1 MSKNPTVTKDE
12 KRWELVL
19 KGEIAAES
27 IVEHRSHVLAEL
39 KKDAHLPGFRPG
51 KAPED
56 QVVKAVGEA
65 EVMRRTIEH
74 AIHHELPEL
83 LAKEDARIVA
93 SPQVTVEKAPTTFP
107 ATEPIVFTA
116 RAPMAPEIKLPDYK
130 KIAAKHNKEKKE
142 VEVTD
147 DEHKET
153 LNHLKRERARIT
165 KVELGL
171 SPQEALDQARAME
184 EKDLPDLDDEFVKS
198 LGYESS
204 EKFTEAVKNNI
215 KNEKELR
222 EVEKRRAAMLDEL
235 VKEAKIN
242 YPAILLDYELD
253 DMEAR
258 MKDDIQRMGLTME
271 KYLAETKKTL
281 PEIRESWK
289 DTADNRAKMRLV
301 LSQIAQEEKIDLD
314 PERYQ
319 RELAHAKEHYP
330 NADESN
336 LTAHISHALRNEAVI
351 TWLEAQK

>member
-1 MSKNPTVTKDE
+1 MSKKPTITKDE

-19 KGEIAAES
+19 TGEIAAEN
-27 IVEHRSHVLAEL
+27 IAEHRSHVLAEL

-51 KAPED
+51 KAPEE
-56 QVVKAVGEA
+56 QVLKTVGED
-65 EVMRRTIEH
+65 VVLHRTIEH
-74 AIHHELPEL
+74 AVHHELPEM
-83 LAKEDARIVA
+83 LAAADARIVA
-93 SPQVTVEKAPTTFP
+93 SPQVTVEKAPSSFP

-130 KIAAKHNKEKKE
+130 KIAAKHNKEKAE

-147 DEHKET
+147 KEHQET

-171 SPQEALDQARAME
+171 SPQEAMDQARAME

-198 LGYESS
+198 LGYESA
-204 EKFTEAVKNNI
+204 EKFTDAVKTNI

-235 VKEAKIN
+235 VKEAKIS
-242 YPAILLDYELD
+242 YPAMLLEFELD

-258 MKDDIQRMGLTME
+258 MQDDIQRMGLTME
-271 KYLAETKKTL
+271 KYLAETKKTKE
-281 PEIRESWK
+281 EIRESWK
-289 DTADNRAKMRLV
+289 EAADNRAKMRLV
-301 LSQIAQEEKIDLD
+301 LSQIAQEEKIDAD
-314 PERYQ
+314 QERYQ
-319 RELAHAKEHYP
+319 KELSHAKEHYP

-336 LTAHISHALRNEAVI
+336 LSAHISHALRNEAVI
-351 TWLEAQK
+351 TWLEQQK

>member
-1 MSKNPTVTKDE
+1 MSKNPAISRDE
-12 KRWELVL
+12 KRWELIVQA
-19 KGEIAAES
+19 EVAPEAIA
-27 IVEHRSHVLAEL
+27 EHRSHVLAEL

-56 QVVKAVGEA
+56 QVMKAVGEA
-65 EVMRRTIEH
+65 EVLRRTIEH
-74 AIHHELPEL
+74 AIQHELPEI
-83 LAKEDARIVA
+83 LAKEEVNIVA
-93 SPQVTVEKAPTTFP
+93 APQVTVEKAPSSFP

-116 RAPMAPEIKLPDYK
+116 RAPMAPKVELPDYA
-130 KIAAKHNKEKKE
+130 KIAAKHNKDKKE
-142 VEVTD
+142 VDVTD

-198 LGYESS
+198 LGYENS
-204 EKFTEAVKNNI
+204 EKFTEAVRNNI

-235 VKEAKIN
+235 VKEAKIS

-253 DMEAR
+253 DMEGR

-271 KYLAETKKTL
+271 KYLTETKKTL
-281 PEIRESWK
+281 PEIRESWHEA
-289 DTADNRAKMRLV
+289 ADNRAKMRLA
-301 LSQIAQEEKIDLD
+301 LSQIAQAEKIDVD
-314 PERYQ
+314 PERFQ
-319 RELAHAKEHYP
+319 KELAHAKQHYP

-336 LTAHISHALRNEAVI
+336 LSAHIMHALRNEAVI
-351 TWLEAQK
+351 TWLEQQ

>member
-1 MSKNPTVTKDE
+1 MSKKPAINRDE
-12 KRWELVL
+12 KRWELVVEA
-19 KGEIAAES
+19 EIAPEA
-27 IVEHRSHVLAEL
+27 ITEHRSHVLAEL

-51 KAPED
+51 KAPEE
-56 QVVKAVGEA
+56 QVVKAIGEA

-74 AIHHELPEL
+74 AIQHELPEI
-83 LAKEDARIVA
+83 LAKEEANIVA
-93 SPQVTVEKAPTTFP
+93 APQVTVEKAPSSFP
-107 ATEPIVFTA
+107 ATESIVFTA
-116 RAPMAPEIKLPDYK
+116 RAPMAPKVELPDYK
-130 KIAAKHNKEKKE
+130 KIAAKHNKDKKE

-147 DEHKET
+147 KEHEET
-153 LNHLKRERARIT
+153 LTHLKRERARIT

-184 EKDLPDLDDEFVKS
+184 EKDLPELDDDFVKS

-222 EVEKRRAAMLDEL
+222 EVEKRRAGMLDEL

-271 KYLAETKKTL
+271 KYLTETKKTL
-281 PEIRESWK
+281 AEIRESWHEA
-289 DTADNRAKMRLV
+289 ADNRAKMRLV
-301 LSQIAQEEKIDLD
+301 LSQIAQAEKIDVE
-314 PERYQ
+314 PERFQ
-319 RELAHAKEHYP
+319 KELSHAKQHYP

-336 LTAHISHALRNEAVI
+336 LSAHIMHALRNEAVI
-351 TWLEAQK
+351 TWLEQQ

>member
-1 MSKNPTVTKDE
+1 MSKKPAITRDDV
-12 KRWELVL
+12 RWELIL
-19 KGEIAAES
+19 KGEIAAEN
-27 IVEHRSHVLAEL
+27 IAEHRSHVLAEL
-39 KKDAHLPGFRPG
+39 KKEAHLPGFRPG

-93 SPQVTVEKAPTTFP
+93 SPQVSVEKAPSSFP
-107 ATEPIVFTA
+107 ATEPIEFTA
-116 RAPMAPEIKLPDYK
+116 RAPLAPEIKLPDYK
-130 KIAAKHNKEKKE
+130 KIAAKHTKEKKE
-142 VEVTD
+142 VEVTE

-153 LNHLKRERARIT
+153 LTHLKRERARIT

-171 SPQEALDQARAME
+171 SPQEAMDQARAME

-198 LGYESS
+198 LGYEDS
-204 EKFTEAVKNNI
+204 EKFIEAVKKNI
-215 KNEKELR
+215 KSEKELR

-235 VKEAKIN
+235 VKESKIN
-242 YPAILLDYELD
+242 YPSLLLDYELD

-258 MKDDIQRMGLTME
+258 MQDDIQRMGLTME
-271 KYLAETKKTL
+271 KYLTETKKTKE
-281 PEIRESWK
+281 EIRESWK
-289 DTADNRAKMRLV
+289 EAADNRAKMRLV
-301 LSQIAQEEKIDLD
+301 LSQIAQDEKIDLD
-314 PERYQ
+314 PERFKN
-319 RELAHAKEHYP
+319 ELSHAKQHHP

-351 TWLEAQK
+351 TWLEGQN